1 MTITKT
7 WEVNTLQ
14 RELADGYVN
23 KVIYRVKGTDGTYQI
38 TATGE
43 VDLEKPDTLIP
54 YKDLT
59 EETVIGWV
67 KAKLEA
73 DKADSVVK
81 IEADNRCKHQFTENT
96 NTWHWYSLELSG
108 YTQHSN
114 STSTRYKN
122 NIYTITY
129 C

>member
-23 KVIYRVKGTDGTYQI
+23 KVIYRVNGTDGTYS
-38 TATGE
+38 TRATGE
-43 VDLEKPDTLIP
+43 VDLEKPETLIP

-59 EETVIGWV
+59 QDTVISWV

-73 DKADSVVK
+73 QESGTVAK
-81 IEADNRCKHQFTENT
+81 IEAAIDA
-96 NTWHWYSLELSG
+96 
-108 YTQHSN
+108 
-114 STSTRYKN
+114 
-122 NIYTITY
+122 NINLQKTPTHGTGTPWG
-129 C
+129 

>member
-23 KVIYRVKGTDGTYQI
+23 KVIYRVNGTDGTYS
-38 TATGE
+38 TRATGE

-59 EETVIGWV
+59 ESKVLEWV
-67 KAKLEA
+67 KAKLGTDEVA
-73 DKADSVVK
+73 AIEKALEDEIALINTPV
-81 IEADNRCKHQFTENT
+81 TET
-96 NTWHWYSLELSG
+96 GKPW
-108 YTQHSN
+108 
-114 STSTRYKN
+114 
-122 NIYTITY
+122 
-129 C
+129 